1 MWVELKL
8 VAQPRCPSYR
18 HDTFGAESPRYV
30 AWVGRLQRT
39 AFHQLADFVGVQAG
53 ELNEVVERYVL

>member
-1 MWVELKL
+1 
-8 VAQPRCPSYR
+8 
-18 HDTFGAESPRYV
+18 V